1 MSIQT
6 YRLLLFVMAAALL
19 AGCASS
25 DTRARLDARAN
36 IEQSLDTASRPAPAT
51 PPAAVTNALLP
62 ELGAALPGDA
72 EPRFDVVV
80 NEAEARSFFMGL
92 TRGTPYNMVLH
103 PDVKGRITLN
113 MQDVS
118 IPETLDVVSRL
129 YGYGIRRT
137 GDTFMVLPASMQT
150 RVFHVDYLNL
160 IREGTSRTRVSSG
173 QATQTPLQ
181 TQYAG
186 IYGGAAGAGATGGD
200 EQGRNKASTN
210 IETQSSSDFWQEL
223 NDTLRMLV
231 PDGEGRN
238 VVINDATG
246 VIMVRAMPDELRSVA
261 DYLASLQAN
270 AQRQVVLEA
279 KFIEVELKDGF
290 QTGINWWALT
300 QNASRTLG
308 GGMINSNSLFADGT
322 NPSSAVTIQ
331 PGNPITGIN
340 TTSFGGVFA
349 LSFDNGD
356 FNAFVELLQ
365 TQGDTHVLSAPRV
378 TALNNQKAVIKVGSD
393 EFFVTGLNSNTVAGT
408 ATNTNQNIQL
418 TPFFSGIALDVTP
431 QISAAD
437 DVLLHIHPS
446 ISEVTDQIK
455 EIQFGGQ
462 TQRIPLAFSTVREA
476 DTLVRA
482 QSGQIIVIGGLMKT
496 SNQDQVAK
504 VPLLGDIPVLGELF
518 TQRKQVKLKSEL
530 VILLKPVVVN
540 SDADWRELAREPQS
554 RLFGQGDEAR

>member
-1 MSIQT
+1 MRILT
-6 YRLLLFVMAAALL
+6 TRWVFLLAAATLL
-19 AGCASS
+19 AACASS
-25 DTRARLDARAN
+25 DTRARLDARDN
-36 IEQSLDTASRPAPAT
+36 IEQTLAAASQPAPAT

-62 ELGAALPGDA
+62 ELGVALPGDA

-80 NEAEARSFFMGL
+80 NDAEARSFFMGL
-92 TRGTPYNMVLH
+92 ARGTPYNMVLH

-113 MQDVS
+113 MQAVS

-137 GDTFMVLPASMQT
+137 GDTFMVLPATIQT

-173 QATQTPLQ
+173 QATQMPLQ

-186 IYGGAAGAGATGGD
+186 VFGGGAASSGAAGG
-200 EQGRNKASTN
+200 EQRENRASTS
-210 IETQSSSDFWQEL
+210 IETQSSSDFWLEL
-223 NDTLRMLV
+223 DTTLRMLV

-246 VIMVRAMPDELRSVA
+246 VIMVRAMPGELRSVE
-261 DYLASLQAN
+261 DYLASLQTS

-290 QTGINWWALT
+290 QTGINWWALA
-300 QNASRTLG
+300 QNASSTIG
-308 GGMINSNSLFADGT
+308 GGMINSGSLFEDGA
-322 NPSSAVTIQ
+322 NPSNTVTIQ
-331 PGNPITGIN
+331 PGNPVTGFD
-340 TTSFGGVFA
+340 TTTFGGVFA
-349 LSFDNGD
+349 LSYDNGD

-431 QISAAD
+431 QISAD
-437 DVLLHIHPS
+437 GEVLLHIHPS
-446 ISEVTDQIK
+446 ISEVRDQIK

-482 QSGQIIVIGGLMKT
+482 ESGQIIVIGGLMKT
-496 SNQDQVAK
+496 STEDQVAK
-504 VPLLGDIPVLGELF
+504 VPVLGDIPVLGELF
-518 TQRKQVKLKSEL
+518 TQRKQVQIKSEL
-530 VILLKPVVVN
+530 VILLKPIVVN
-540 SDADWRELAREPQS
+540 SGADWRELVREPQT
-554 RLFGQGDEAR
+554 RLFGQDGEAQ